1 MEIQIIEF
9 EPQYRDDFKMLNVEW
24 LQKYFAVEPF
34 DEHQLS
40 NPETEILD
48 KGGRIFF
55 AKADDKIVGTASL
68 LNEQGEYEV
77 AKMAVTE
84 DFKGHGI
91 GSLFMNRCIE
101 EAKKLGLKKLILI
114 SNRSL
119 IPALTMYEKFGFR
132 EVSLGEVPYE
142 RGNIK
147 MELNLRT

>member
-9 EPQYRDDFKMLNVEW
+9 DAQYRDDFKKLNTEW
-24 LQKYFAVEPF
+24 LQKYFVVEPF

-48 KGGRIFF
+48 KGGKIFF
-55 AKADDKIVGTASL
+55 AKADEKIVGTASL
-68 LNEQGEYEV
+68 LHEHGEYEL

-91 GSLFMNRCIE
+91 GNLLMKHCIDQ
-101 EAKKLGLKKLILI
+101 AKKSGIPKLVLI

-119 IPALTMYEKFGFR
+119 TPALTMYQKFGFR
-132 EVSLGEVPYE
+132 EIPLGEVPYA
-142 RGNIK
+142 RGDIK
-147 MELNLRT
+147 MELDLRK